1 MLPSGS
7 NEFDSH
13 YLNAP
18 FPLHN
23 MQTTKNVLTE
33 CNERLFLEMHGTT
46 DGIIKVH
53 SMLFI
58 LFLHTC
64 LLIYFKIKKCKT
76 IQFITKHI

>member
-1 MLPSGS
+1 MEMLPSGS

-33 CNERLFLEMHGTT
+33 CNERLCFLRCMVQLME
-46 DGIIKVH
+46 
-53 SMLFI
+53 
-58 LFLHTC
+58 
-64 LLIYFKIKKCKT
+64 
-76 IQFITKHI
+76 